1 MVDVLTWA
9 AWTLTLAGG
18 LLLAGAALG
27 HLRDSAMLRA
37 TLAAQGLLPARQH
50 ALVSVTLGPVELG
63 LAVALLLGWLLPL
76 PPLAQLAALAIAL
89 LMAAFAGYL
98 ALLLRRRPGAPCGCF
113 GSGTVS
119 VTAVARAALIAPF
132 ALLAAVL
139 GPAGPDLVTAASAV
153 LVAAMLWV
161 LPQISALSSERP
173 PTAA

>member
-1 MVDVLTWA
+1 
-9 AWTLTLAGG
+9 
-18 LLLAGAALG
+18 
-27 HLRDSAMLRA
+27 MLRA
-37 TLAAQGLLPARQH
+37 TLAAQGLLPARSR

-76 PPLAQLAALAIAL
+76 PVVARVAALAIAL
-89 LMAAFAGYL
+89 LMVVFAGYL

-119 VTAVARAALIAPF
+119 ATAVARAALVAPF

-139 GPAGPDLVTAASAV
+139 GPADPDLVTAASAV
-153 LVAAMLWV
+153 LVAAMLWL
-161 LPQISALSSERP
+161 LPQISALSSARP